1 MKRYPNH
8 NPYPRFKNAQKDVH
22 KCTMFMFVRIILCSL
37 WIVCGLSCCELLWV
51 TAQWRRGRQTGR
63 KWGGTNW
70 KWGATNWWL
79 ADVVQYDCWAHHQ
92 TIKKEVKASMKKH
105 RTQIH
110 CIEPVL
116 VPASRRPQP
125 ILIRVPESLELNK
138 SSISLWFIL
147 RRKLMQVASMLVRW
161 KIFLERDIVPSFLK
175 FWNIVTSH
183 QFDFW
188 NYLQKMCVET
198 YSHRPIHHKSMKP
211 RLAHF
216 TYNYSLQTQNKLFSD
231 GWHDQQCPFL

>member
-1 MKRYPNH
+1 MCIS
-8 NPYPRFKNAQKDVH
+8 VH
-22 KCTMFMFVRIILCSL
+22 SSLSIMFVRIILCSL

-70 KWGATNWWL
+70 KWGDTNWWL

-110 CIEPVL
+110 CIEAVL

-138 SSISLWFIL
+138 SSMIYFQ
-147 RRKLMQVASMLVRW
+147 KEALVGSFYVGSVKNLSWTRYW
-161 KIFLERDIVPSFLK
+161 SSVPSFLK
-175 FWNIVTSH
+175 FWNIVTSY

-188 NYLQKMCVET
+188 NYLQRVCRDIFTPADSSQIHET
-198 YSHRPIHHKSMKP
+198 KACSFH
-211 RLAHF
+211 
-216 TYNYSLQTQNKLFSD
+216 LQLLFANTK
-231 GWHDQQCPFL
+231 